1 MTATKHKSRFRDP
14 NKVTLSSAKW
24 KKEVGTKP
32 FCEGRQE
39 FSMSDSAKLQME
51 DVMLKDPKR
60 QNNQED
66 FQSYRSS
73 IWGTFMAIVVVGNVD
88 DSPPPPTK
96 PTSERGILNKCQFPR
111 WPNLL
116 CASQTSWP
124 RLLFLKISS
133 PAALFNN
140 KYMVLSVV
148 LKLQTDLL
156 IGQIYYDPFYSV
168 KKKHNALSSI

>member
-88 DSPPPPTK
+88 DPPPRQNQHQRGGYWINVSFRDDPTCFVQVR
-96 PTSERGILNKCQFPR
+96 PRGPDYC
-111 WPNLL
+111 
-116 CASQTSWP
+116 
-124 RLLFLKISS
+124 SS
-133 PAALFNN
+133 KLAAQLHC
-140 KYMVLSVV
+140 
-148 LKLQTDLL
+148 L
-156 IGQIYYDPFYSV
+156 IINTWCCPWCWSCRQICS
-168 KKKHNALSSI
+168 